1 VRHYTFAPLDK
12 VITMKGKVLCKHRNL
27 PTEEQD
33 EAMSDYVDSLN
44 LKTYRPDDE
53 GYISMVFLFISSWP
67 PREEIFSPVLHRIN
81 QIIGYRAIHPNKP
94 LPPPTEIL
102 VKYSNPPEDLIKGS
116 EKVRTKLI
124 EAFNVKKGTSPRGV
138 V

>member
-1 VRHYTFAPLDK
+1 
-12 VITMKGKVLCKHRNL
+12 MKGKVLSKHRNL

-33 EAMSDYVDSLN
+33 EAMSDYVDSLK
-44 LKTYRPDDE
+44 LVTSPDDE
-53 GYISMVFLFISSWP
+53 GYISTIFLLISSWP

-116 EKVRTKLI
+116 EKVRKNLI
-124 EAFNVKKGTSPRGV
+124 EAFNVKKGTSPHGV